1 MKFSDCDIRLTL
13 QLFLVVI
20 LAPKKDHNH
29 VDIHCVWGKSSVKR
43 VPKIPLYFILK
54 IMTTEPEDN
63 GTNTAAI
70 SNLISDPPLHC
81 RHHVPVPAD
90 AVSLES

>member
-29 VDIHCVWGKSSVKR
+29 VDIHCVWEKSSVKR
-43 VPKIPLYFILK
+43 VPKIPFYFILK
-54 IMTTEPEDN
+54 TMTTEPEDN

-81 RHHVPVPAD
+81 RHHVLVPTEL
-90 AVSLES
+90 VSLES